1 MALGLALTAPAWAQQ
16 DTDARFKQIY
26 RQEWAWRTGQSG
38 ISASGESQPNNGR
51 LDQVDAKS
59 QQERLDE
66 WRKVIS
72 QLDAIDV
79 KQLSP
84 AEQVNYAVYR
94 EQIRNFIAD
103 QQFQQWQMPF
113 NSDSAFWSELSDD
126 LEGDELRSEG
136 DYRH

>member
-1 MALGLALTAPAWAQQ
+1 MNIATRIGCMALGLALTAPTWAQQ
-16 DTDARFKQIY
+16 DNDARFKQIY
-26 RQEWAWRTGQSG
+26 RQEWAWRIGQAG

-66 WRKVIS
+66 WRNVMS

-94 EQIRNFIAD
+94 EQIRN
-103 QQFQQWQMPF
+103 
-113 NSDSAFWSELSDD
+113 
-126 LEGDELRSEG
+126 
-136 DYRH
+136 